1 MPLNMGTIKF
11 QKLRKFINHS
21 VSSKRNLSM
30 HWYVID
36 LLYGGRGYFD
46 VKFGYELGRKNH

>member
-21 VSSKRNLSM
+21 VSYKRDFSM

-36 LLYGGRGYFD
+36 LLCRGRGFFFFFMANF
-46 VKFGYELGRKNH
+46 VPN